1 MSGARDPL
9 WDSGRLRNEREEA
22 RRILAG
28 VHATRPHETTEEPVI
43 VLRDLVLRFGEHTV
57 LDGVSLDVAPGETV
71 CILGGSGAG
80 KSTILRLILGLMPP
94 DDGEILVR
102 GENVVTASHDDLLA
116 LRRNM
121 GMVFQGAALFDS
133 LTVSDNVGFYLREHT
148 ELPEEEIEAR
158 VRESLELVD
167 LDPDQVM
174 SLLPSELSGGMKKRV
189 GIARALTHRPE
200 ILLYD
205 EPTSGL
211 DPITTRT
218 IDDLVLKLQR
228 ELDVSSVVV
237 THGIRS
243 AFRIGDQMALLFDG
257 RIVFRGS
264 PEEMMDSDD
273 AYVRDF
279 LR

>member
-1 MSGARDPL
+1 MSGGRDPL
-9 WDSGRLRNEREEA
+9 WDSGRLREEREEA
-22 RRILAG
+22 RRILDARPTAAAAG
-28 VHATRPHETTEEPVI
+28 EPVI

-80 KSTILRLILGLMPP
+80 KSTILRLILGLTPP
-94 DDGEILVR
+94 DAGEILVR
-102 GENVVTASHDDLLA
+102 GQNVVAASHDDLLA
-116 LRRNM
+116 LRRDM
-121 GMVFQGAALFDS
+121 GMVFQEAALFDS
-133 LTVSDNVGFYLREHT
+133 LTVRDNVGFYLFEHT
-148 ELPEEEIEAR
+148 RMPEEEIEVR

-167 LDPDQVM
+167 LEPDQVLD
-174 SLLPSELSGGMKKRV
+174 LLPAELSGGMRKRV
-189 GIARALTHRPE
+189 GIARALIHRPS

-218 IDDLVLKLQR
+218 IDDLVMKLQR
-228 ELDVSSVVV
+228 ELEVSSVVV
-237 THGIRS
+237 THEIRS
-243 AFRIGDQMALLFDG
+243 AFRIGNQVALLYEG
-257 RIVFRGS
+257 RIVFQGS

>member
-1 MSGARDPL
+1 MIEAGHSARL
-9 WDSGRLRNEREEA
+9 HAS
-22 RRILAG
+22 AG
-28 VHATRPHETTEEPVI
+28 DPVI
-43 VLRDLVLRFGEHTV
+43 ALRDLVLRFGEHTV
-57 LDGVSLDVAPGETV
+57 LDGVSLDVAHGETV

-80 KSTILRLILGLMPP
+80 KSTILRLILGLAPP
-94 DDGEILVR
+94 DAGEILVR
-102 GENVVTASHDDLLA
+102 GENVVTASHDELLA

-121 GMVFQGAALFDS
+121 GMVFQEAALFDS
-133 LTVSDNVGFYLREHT
+133 LTVYDNVGFYLHEHT
-148 ELPEEEIEAR
+148 ALPEPEIGAR
-158 VRESLELVD
+158 VRDSLELVD
-167 LDPDQVM
+167 LDPDLVS
-174 SLLPSELSGGMKKRV
+174 SLLPAELSGGMKKRV
-189 GIARALTHRPE
+189 GIARALIHRPA

-237 THGIRS
+237 THEIRS
-243 AFRIGDQMALLFDG
+243 AFRIGDQVALLFDG

-264 PEEMMDSDD
+264 PEEMMDSND